1 MLKLKKKDVDK
12 EKEKE
17 NLKVDSPEEVIKMYT
32 KKNDTDNKD
41 KLEVELKN
49 REELEKSKNDI

>member
-17 NLKVDSPEEVIKMYT
+17 NVDSPEEVIKMYT
-32 KKNDTDNKD
+32 KKNDADNKD
-41 KLEVELKN
+41 KLEVELKI
-49 REELEKSKNDI
+49 EKN